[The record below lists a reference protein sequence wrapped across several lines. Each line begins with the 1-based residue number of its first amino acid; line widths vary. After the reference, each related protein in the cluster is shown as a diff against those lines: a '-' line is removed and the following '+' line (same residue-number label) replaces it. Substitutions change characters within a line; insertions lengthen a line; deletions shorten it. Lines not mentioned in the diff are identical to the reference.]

1 MLARTRNRRSH
12 SIGKA
17 NRSPES
23 GFSLLEM
30 LVAILIM
37 TTALLGMASAISY
50 ALMASN
56 RGRGVTNAKMLIVSI
71 LEQMETLRDTRALTF
86 DEISNSQ
93 VTGSSFTGFPYSS
106 TTFLPVS
113 TTPGPD
119 GVFGTADDLVDA
131 GPDGMYGNSDDFTN
145 LALARP
151 GVTRQIQIE
160 KFPTNP
166 FIKKITV
173 TLRYSVGNGKPVN
186 LVGIS
191 YLNDDAH
198 GTYIP

>member
-1 MLARTRNRRSH
+1 MLASTRNRRSQ
-12 SIGKA
+12 SNGKT

-30 LVAILIM
+30 VVAILIM
-37 TTALLGMASAISY
+37 TIALLGVASAISY

-56 RGRGVTNAKMLIVSI
+56 RGRGVTNAKMLVVSI

-86 DEISNSQ
+86 DEISNGQ
-93 VTGSSFTGFPYSS
+93 VSGSGFTGFPYSS
-106 TTFLPVS
+106 TNFRPVS
-113 TTPGPD
+113 TVPGRD
-119 GVFGTADDLVDA
+119 GVFGTADDLW
-131 GPDGMYGNSDDFTN
+131 GPTGTTDDP
-145 LALARP
+145 LLARP
-151 GVTRQIQIE
+151 GVSRQILITP
-160 KFPTNP
+160 FPTNP
-166 FIKKITV
+166 YIKKIQV
-173 TLRYSVGNGKPVN
+173 TLRYQAGGGKMGD